1 MTATKELWKP
11 LVFKGIHSDI
21 YEVSSEGLVKNKL
34 TDRLLKPQD
43 SGYLHV
49 RIPLE
54 GKYYNARIHRIIA
67 ETFCERPAGCNVVNH
82 INGDKKDNRASNL
95 EWITQRDNV
104 IHSIKLREEESKHLS
119 MIEKMDMLLEKLIPS
134 PEAKYNFMEEYVE
147 WLKG

>member
-54 GKYYNARIHRIIA
+54 GKYYNARIHRIVA

-82 INGDKKDNRASNL
+82 INGNKKDNRASNL

-119 MIEKMDMLLEKLIPS
+119 MIEKMDMLLEKLIQS
-134 PEAKYNFMEEYVE
+134 PEAKYDFMEEYVE